1 MENDECDD
9 NFNDDDVDLGQ
20 KCDKEPLSRTT
31 RDEKGQ
37 MRFHFLPHFALNC
50 DLHYDVDDCDD
61 DHYDEIGDDNIEKG
75 QMSRNKKM
83 TKSLVNYIQGARKHL
98 LDVQII
104 STDTVLVL
112 RVVGTVLCNA
122 CKKSIISVELLQKT
136 TFIFNDVFA
145 SKDNELF
152 CQLGRVDGIWSIS
165 RSEQRMKSVVD

>member
-1 MENDECDD
+1 MENDEFDDECDD

-61 DHYDEIGDDNIEKG
+61 DHEDDHYDEIGDDNIEKG

-83 TKSLVNYIQGARKHL
+83 TKSLVKAQIVTHAGTKFTFQMFRSLLYSDECILCDHMNLISILTLSKMLL
-98 LDVQII
+98 LD
-104 STDTVLVL
+104 STKNCPILSDENKW
-112 RVVGTVLCNA
+112 R
-122 CKKSIISVELLQKT
+122 E
-136 TFIFNDVFA
+136 
-145 SKDNELF
+145 
-152 CQLGRVDGIWSIS
+152 
-165 RSEQRMKSVVD
+165 MKE